1 MNVFEPAIQGSPLPR
16 RRSMPSLSSSAC
28 LEPVGTA
35 TSFRSSLGTVIFMA
49 ADMFSPPEATR
60 GAFSGTSSSEEFSP
74 SSVPVFST
82 SAVRSLAEA
91 VSFSGRMGKTRRQSK
106 TASETSK
113 TEAFRVFVTRGQYTK
128 QPRFAVR
135 MIGVRIDD
143 LIEAFAAHLAD
154 DPGTSPRTAE
164 FYVADLREFARFLQ
178 ERDVGGIENVGVGA
192 VMEFRNDLLEGDR
205 KRFTVYRKDAA
216 VRRFLDWA
224 RTSTDADIDFDPI
237 EPMHQPLDQRIVF
250 LEEDEVDQ
258 LFSFPRN
265 TRDAA
270 RDAAVMRLMLDTG
283 VTVSEIRALLK
294 SDVDLEAA
302 QAHLGGPGS
311 HLAPRVRRLSE
322 ETVEAVRRYLSMR
335 EDQTPELIVARAAR
349 PVTTS
354 KTLQNAIWKRCD
366 QVGMWRVSP
375 MNLRHTFAI
384 RLLRRGASLGELKD
398 ALGVRDT
405 SNIGVYRQFI

>member
-1 MNVFEPAIQGSPLPR
+1 MMR
-16 RRSMPSLSSSAC
+16 
-28 LEPVGTA
+28 
-35 TSFRSSLGTVIFMA
+35 
-49 ADMFSPPEATR
+49 
-60 GAFSGTSSSEEFSP
+60 
-74 SSVPVFST
+74 
-82 SAVRSLAEA
+82 
-91 VSFSGRMGKTRRQSK
+91 
-106 TASETSK
+106 
-113 TEAFRVFVTRGQYTK
+113 
-128 QPRFAVR
+128 
-135 MIGVRIDD
+135 VRIDD

-164 FYVADLREFARFLQ
+164 FYVADLHEFARFLQ
-178 ERDVGGIENVGVGA
+178 ERDVSRIEQVGVGA
-192 VMEFRNDLLEGDR
+192 VMEFRNDLLESKR

-258 LFSFPRN
+258 LLSFPLN

-270 RDAAVMRLMLDTG
+270 VIRLMLDTG
-283 VTVSEIRALLK
+283 VTVSEIRVLHK

-302 QAHLGGPGS
+302 QVHLGGPGS
-311 HLAPRVRRLSE
+311 HLAPRVQRLSD
-322 ETVEAVRRYLSMR
+322 ETVEAVHRYLSAR
-335 EDQTPELIVARAAR
+335 DDQTPELIVARAAR

-354 KTLQNAIWKRCD
+354 KSLQNAIRKRCD

-384 RLLRRGASLGELKD
+384 RLLRRGAGLGELKE

-405 SNIGVYRQFI
+405 SNIGVYKKFV

>member
-1 MNVFEPAIQGSPLPR
+1 MMR
-16 RRSMPSLSSSAC
+16 
-28 LEPVGTA
+28 
-35 TSFRSSLGTVIFMA
+35 
-49 ADMFSPPEATR
+49 
-60 GAFSGTSSSEEFSP
+60 
-74 SSVPVFST
+74 
-82 SAVRSLAEA
+82 
-91 VSFSGRMGKTRRQSK
+91 
-106 TASETSK
+106 
-113 TEAFRVFVTRGQYTK
+113 
-128 QPRFAVR
+128 
-135 MIGVRIDD
+135 VRIDD

-164 FYVADLREFARFLQ
+164 FYGADLHEFSRVLQ
-178 ERDVGGIENVGVGA
+178 ERDISRIEDVGVGA
-192 VMEFRNDLLEGDR
+192 VMEFRNDLLESNR

-258 LFSFPRN
+258 LFSFPLN
-265 TRDAA
+265 TRDDA

-283 VTVSEIRALLK
+283 VTVSEIRTLLK
-294 SDVDLEAA
+294 GAVDLEAA
-302 QAHLGGPGS
+302 QVHLGGPGS

-322 ETVEAVRRYLSMR
+322 ETVEIIQRYLSMR
-335 EDQTPELIVARAAR
+335 QDQTPELIVARAAR

-384 RLLRRGASLGELKD
+384 RLLRRGASLGELKE

-405 SNIGVYRQFI
+405 SNIGVYKKFV

>member
-1 MNVFEPAIQGSPLPR
+1 M
-16 RRSMPSLSSSAC
+16 M
-28 LEPVGTA
+28 
-35 TSFRSSLGTVIFMA
+35 
-49 ADMFSPPEATR
+49 
-60 GAFSGTSSSEEFSP
+60 
-74 SSVPVFST
+74 
-82 SAVRSLAEA
+82 
-91 VSFSGRMGKTRRQSK
+91 
-106 TASETSK
+106 
-113 TEAFRVFVTRGQYTK
+113 
-128 QPRFAVR
+128 
-135 MIGVRIDD
+135 GVRIDD

-178 ERDVGGIENVGVGA
+178 ERDVSRIENVGVGA
-192 VMEFRNDLLEGDR
+192 VMEFRNNLLEGDR

-258 LFSFPRN
+258 LFSFPLN

-322 ETVEAVRRYLSMR
+322 ETVEAVHRYLSMR

-384 RLLRRGASLGELKD
+384 SLLRSGASLGDLKE

-405 SNIGVYRQFI
+405 SNIGVYRKFV

>member
-1 MNVFEPAIQGSPLPR
+1 M
-16 RRSMPSLSSSAC
+16 MC
-28 LEPVGTA
+28 
-35 TSFRSSLGTVIFMA
+35 
-49 ADMFSPPEATR
+49 
-60 GAFSGTSSSEEFSP
+60 
-74 SSVPVFST
+74 
-82 SAVRSLAEA
+82 
-91 VSFSGRMGKTRRQSK
+91 
-106 TASETSK
+106 
-113 TEAFRVFVTRGQYTK
+113 
-128 QPRFAVR
+128 
-135 MIGVRIDD
+135 VRIDD

-164 FYVADLREFARFLQ
+164 FYVADLQEFARFLQ
-178 ERDVGGIENVGVGA
+178 ERDVSRIEDVGVGA
-192 VMEFRNDLLEGDR
+192 VMEFRNDLLESNR

-224 RTSTDADIDFDPI
+224 RTSADAGIDFDPI

-250 LEEDEVDQ
+250 LDEDEVDQ
-258 LFSFPRN
+258 LLSFPLN
-265 TRDAA
+265 TRDDA
-270 RDAAVMRLMLDTG
+270 RDAAVIRLMLDSG

-302 QAHLGGPGS
+302 QVHLGGPGS

-322 ETVEAVRRYLSMR
+322 ETVEAFQRYLSMR

-384 RLLRRGASLGELKD
+384 RLLRRGASLGELKE

-405 SNIGVYRQFI
+405 SNIGVYKKFV